1 VINVRD
7 DDEWARQR
15 AAIGD
20 PAWAQDAA
28 YATAEGRLARRR
40 EIDERLAAWTSPRSA
55 REVMET
61 LQARGV
67 PAGMVQNPK
76 QQLEDPHLAA
86 RGYHRPIEQPGIGR
100 LVLEGPAFHGS
111 ALPEPIVAPAPALG
125 QHTREVCAE
134 LLGMATGEIERL
146 IADGVLEVPQE
157 APAQV

>member
-1 VINVRD
+1 M
-7 DDEWARQR
+7 AH
-15 AAIGD
+15 
-20 PAWAQDAA
+20 
-28 YATAEGRLARRR
+28 RR
-40 EIDERLAAWTSPRSA
+40 EIDEQLTAWTSSRSA

-76 QQLEDPHLAA
+76 QQLEDPHLAS
-86 RGYHRPIEQPGIGR
+86 RGYHRPIEQPGLGK
-100 LVLEGPAFHGS
+100 LVLEGPAFHGTE
-111 ALPEPIVAPAPALG
+111 LPEPIIGPAPALG

-134 LLGMATGEIERL
+134 LLGMRNYEIDRL